1 MGYCDK
7 SGPANMAAD
16 CFWPFRR
23 EGCPD
28 FGDRYLLWCIT
39 NPNDGIISAV
49 YFYPPLGVG
58 RQCVLLSAS
67 YVS

>member
-1 MGYCDK
+1 MGYCEK

-28 FGDRYLLWCIT
+28 FGDRYLLWCST

-49 YFYPPLGVG
+49 YFYPPWAWVG
-58 RQCVLLSAS
+58 NVYYFPPAM
-67 YVS
+67 